1 MSKLYKI
8 RDKDSG
14 LFSSGS
20 INRIASKNKNK
31 VVIVRWSSKKSKQW
45 TDEKLLKKH
54 LLECCKLGGIP
65 SNWEI
70 MEYTQEP
77 SKEIHEWIN
86 EQMLM
91 AILKSEHK
99 NEK

>member
-8 RDKDSG
+8 KDKDNG
-14 LFSSGS
+14 LFSNGM
-20 INRIASKNKNK
+20 INRSASREENR
-31 VVIVRWSSKKSKQW
+31 IIIYRWSSKKHKSW

-54 LLECCKLGGIP
+54 LLECCKLGGVP

-70 MEYTQEP
+70 VEYTQEP

-91 AILKSEHK
+91 AILKSGDK
-99 NEK
+99 K